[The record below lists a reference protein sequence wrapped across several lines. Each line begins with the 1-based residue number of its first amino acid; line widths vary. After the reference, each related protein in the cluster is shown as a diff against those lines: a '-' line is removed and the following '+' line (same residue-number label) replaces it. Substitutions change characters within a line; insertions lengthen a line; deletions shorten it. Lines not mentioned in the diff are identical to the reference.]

1 VTSSWR
7 WGSFSSRGGTDTSH
21 ELHDILY
28 QYALQ
33 NAVKYG
39 DLPHKGTVIAK
50 VIGIHPELR
59 PRAREIADLVG
70 PILAEVASLSAEERA
85 SRLQERYPELVEEL
99 HTTREHTR
107 DLPPLPSAER
117 GVVMR
122 FAPNPSGPLHI
133 GHARAAVLNDAYV
146 RRYGGRYI
154 LRIEDTDPK
163 RVDPEAYTTVR
174 EDLEWLGLDIHE
186 VVFQSDRLD
195 IYYRAGEDLINR
207 GGAYVCTCESE
218 RFRELKLAR
227 KACPCRPLS
236 IEDNL
241 ERWHGMLEG
250 SYVEGEVS
258 VRVKTDLDDPDP
270 AIRDFP
276 AFRIVASPPHPRV
289 DAAVF
294 PLMNFS
300 VAVDDHLLGV
310 THVIRGKDHIANTER
325 QKYIF
330 EYFGW
335 PMPVYRHY
343 GRMSIEGVVLST
355 SQMRAGIREGTYTGW
370 DDIRLGTL
378 RAIARRG
385 IKPEAVKKAMLD
397 IGIGETDIS
406 FSWDNLYARN
416 RDLVDRIA
424 NRYFFV
430 SDPVRLVVKGAASK
444 VSHPLLHPSNPGRG
458 TRTLHFE
465 QTVDV
470 PRVELTGTSFLRL
483 KDLFNIRIA
492 GPNEAEHAGDSL
504 NEARAQRAPIIQWLP
519 AGEQLPCI
527 LHTQEGD
534 LSGVCEPAVAGELE
548 NVVQFERVGFAR
560 IDRSSDGRI
569 EAYFAHR

>member
-1 VTSSWR
+1 MTSSWR
-7 WGSFSSRGGTDTSH
+7 WDSSSLRGGTDTSH

-39 DLPHKGTVIAK
+39 DLPKKGTVIAK
-50 VIGIHPELR
+50 VMGLHPELR
-59 PRAREIADLVG
+59 PRAREVADLIG
-70 PILAEVASLSAEERA
+70 PILAEVASLSAEERV
-85 SRLQERYPELVEEL
+85 SQLRERYPALVEEL
-99 HTTREHTR
+99 HTIREHVH
-107 DLPPLPSAER
+107 DLPALPSAEG

-163 RVDPEAYTTVR
+163 RVDPEAYATVR
-174 EDLEWLGLDIHE
+174 EDLDWLGLAIHE
-186 VVFQSDRLD
+186 VIFQSDRLD
-195 IYYRAGEDLINR
+195 TYYRVGEDLINR
-207 GGAYVCTCESE
+207 GGAYVCICESD
-218 RFRELKLAR
+218 RFRVLKLAR
-227 KACPCRPLS
+227 KACPCRSLS
-236 IEDNL
+236 LEENF

-250 SYVEGEVS
+250 KYIEGEVS

-270 AIRDFP
+270 AVRDFP
-276 AFRIVASPPHPRV
+276 AFRIVTSPPHPRV
-289 DAAVF
+289 DATVF

-300 VAVDDHLLGV
+300 VAVDDHLLGI

-330 EYFGW
+330 GYFGW
-335 PMPVYRHY
+335 PLPIYRHY

-355 SQMRAGIREGTYTGW
+355 SQMRAGIREGTYAGW

-385 IKPEAVKKAMLD
+385 IEPEAVKKAMLD
-397 IGIGETDIS
+397 IGMGETDIS

-416 RDLVDRIA
+416 RELIDRIA

-430 SDPVRLVVKGAASK
+430 PDPVRLEVKGTAPK
-444 VSHPLLHPSNPGRG
+444 VSHPLLHPSDPKRG

-465 QTVDV
+465 QVVDV
-470 PRVELTGTSFLRL
+470 PRGDLKGSTFLRL
-483 KDLFNIRIA
+483 KDLFNIRITGA
-492 GPNEAEHAGDSL
+492 NEADHAGDSL
-504 NEARAQRAPIIQWLP
+504 NEARAQRVPIIQWLP
-519 AGEQLPCI
+519 AKEQMPCI

-534 LSGVCEPAVAGELE
+534 QSGLCEPAVARETGK
-548 NVVQFERVGFAR
+548 VVQFERVGFAR
-560 IDRSSDGRI
+560 IDHRSDDRI